1 MPLWLPLALVSI
13 TLGAVGQFLLK
24 LAAQSL
30 GQVSLLG
37 PHMGASLLRLALNPY
52 FLIGLVCFVSSM
64 LLWVRVLTAAPLN
77 TSYPLVSL
85 GYVLVAVMSW
95 VFLGERLGL
104 RQGLA
109 IGVIVVGV
117 ALLAGSNGR

>member
-1 MPLWLPLALVSI
+1 MPVWLPLALVSI
-13 TLGAVGQFLLK
+13 ALGAVGQFLLK
-24 LAAQSL
+24 LAAQNL

-37 PHMGASLLRLALNPY
+37 PHMGAGLLRLALNPY

-64 LLWVRVLTAAPLN
+64 LLWVRVLTSAPLN

-104 RQGLA
+104 RQGVA
-109 IGVIVVGV
+109 IGIIVFGV

>member
-13 TLGAVGQFLLK
+13 ALGAIGQFLLK
-24 LAAQSL
+24 IAAQSL
-30 GQVSLLG
+30 GQVSLFG
-37 PHMGASLLRLALNPY
+37 PHMGTSLLRLALNPY

-64 LLWVRVLTAAPLN
+64 LMWVRVLTSAPLN

-85 GYVLVAVMSW
+85 GYVLVAFMSW

-109 IGVIVVGV
+109 IGIIVVGV
-117 ALLAGSNGR
+117 ALLAGSSGR